1 MRTSHLVRM
10 LYRMLNI
17 IMYND
22 WLSII
27 DESVN
32 ANVNLIKELINVRNG
47 VKLVHIISYA
57 KYYVH

>member
-1 MRTSHLVRM
+1 MRTSHLVRI

-27 DESVN
+27 DESVKAN
-32 ANVNLIKELINVRNG
+32 ANLIKELINVRNG
-47 VKLVHIISYA
+47 VKLVHII
-57 KYYVH
+57 